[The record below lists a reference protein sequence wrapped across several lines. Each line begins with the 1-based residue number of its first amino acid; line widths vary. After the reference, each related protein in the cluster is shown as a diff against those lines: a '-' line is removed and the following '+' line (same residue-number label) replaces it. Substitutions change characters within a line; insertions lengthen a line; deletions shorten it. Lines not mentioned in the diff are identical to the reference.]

1 MNSINVNTLPVARS
15 VSTDTVSEGKK
26 PTKGVNV
33 EVAKKTQSVE
43 QVNSRMLDQRSRS
56 SEQIRG
62 LQERLEEAI
71 RTLNDKMA
79 TSPKDLRF
87 SVDEIS
93 KRLLVVVTN
102 EDTGEVI
109 RQVPAEAVLRIA
121 HNIEALKGVLFDKVL

>member
-43 QVNSRMLDQRSRS
+43 QVNSRMLHQRARS

>member
-15 VSTDTVSEGKK
+15 VSTDTVSEGSK
-26 PTKGVNV
+26 PSKEANV

-79 TSPKDLRF
+79 ASPKDLRF

-109 RQVPAEAVLRIA
+109 RQVPAEAVLRVA

>member
-15 VSTDTVSEGKK
+15 VSTDTVSEGAK
-26 PTKGVNV
+26 PSKEANV

-79 TSPKDLRF
+79 ASPKDLRF

-109 RQVPAEAVLRIA
+109 RQVPAEAVLRVA

>member
-109 RQVPAEAVLRIA
+109 RQVPAEAVLRVA

>member
-1 MNSINVNTLPVARS
+1 MNSISVNTLPVARS
-15 VSTDTVSEGKK
+15 ASTDTVSEGSK
-26 PTKGVNV
+26 PSKEANV

-43 QVNSRMLDQRSRS
+43 QVNSRMLHQRARS

-79 TSPKDLRF
+79 ASPKDLRF

-109 RQVPAEAVLRIA
+109 RQVPAEAVLRVA